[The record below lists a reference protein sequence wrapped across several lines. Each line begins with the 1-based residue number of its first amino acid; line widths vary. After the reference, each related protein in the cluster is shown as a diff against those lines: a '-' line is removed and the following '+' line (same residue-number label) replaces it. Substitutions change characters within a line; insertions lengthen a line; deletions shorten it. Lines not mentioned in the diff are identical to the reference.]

1 MKRTILKLS
10 DFEAQAAAIL
20 AASYAKRGD
29 GLRMEDVD
37 NDDGP
42 APGEDD
48 DDDDESDD
56 DEDDSDKDDDDS
68 DESGDDDDDKK
79 DTKKSKKDKKSDDDE
94 KVDRAEYERV
104 KRHRAAADRR
114 VAERDAT
121 IADLTRQLQEKDTKA
136 DGTTKAQV
144 TELTE
149 KTNKQD
155 KTIHDLRIQ
164 NAFLT
169 ANTYQWHDVA
179 DALRLADLSGVEID
193 PEDGS
198 VTGLKEALQALAR
211 SKPHLIKKV
220 ESSKEKQG
228 QSGSKNNGK
237 RKGETKRPDRAALAK
252 DYPVLANR
260 R

>member
-1 MKRTILKLS
+1 MKRTILS
-10 DFEAQAAAIL
+10 WHDFEDQAAAIL
-20 AASYAKRGD
+20 AASKAKRGD
-29 GLRMEDVD
+29 GLRMEKVD
-37 NDDGP
+37 GDEDDG
-42 APGEDD
+42 APDDDADEDDQDDDSDD
-48 DDDDESDD
+48 DDDDP
-56 DEDDSDKDDDDS
+56 DKGPDA
-68 DESGDDDDDKK
+68 DDKK
-79 DTKKSKKDKKSDDDE
+79 DDKKADDKSDD

-104 KRHRAAADRR
+104 KKHRAAADRR

-121 IADLTRQLQEKDTKA
+121 IADLQRQLQEKDTKA

-149 KTNKQD
+149 KTTSQE

-169 ANTYQWHDVA
+169 ANKYTWHDVA

-198 VTGLKEALQALAR
+198 VTGLKEALDALAK
-211 SKPHLIKKV
+211 SKPHLIKKD
-220 ESSKEKQG
+220 EDGKDPKG
-228 QSGSKNNGK
+228 KSGSPNNGK
-237 RKGETKRPDRAALAK
+237 RKGDPKKPDRDTLSK
-252 DYPVLANR
+252 TYPVLANR